1 MGMIEN
7 FRALLEQGQDSPM
20 LRFSLGN
27 AYLKAG
33 QAAEAIE
40 HLRRAVG
47 QDPGYSAAWK
57 LLGQALTAD
66 DQRDAAL
73 EAYAR
78 GIAVAEQKGDKQA
91 AKEMAVFRRRIERGK
106 A

>member
-1 MGMIEN
+1 MIEN
-7 FRALLEQGQDSPM
+7 FRALLERGQDNPM
-20 LRFSLGN
+20 LRLSLGN
-27 AYLKAG
+27 AYLKADRPG
-33 QAAEAIE
+33 DAIE
-40 HLRRAVG
+40 HLQRAVE

-57 LLGQALTAD
+57 LLGQAFTKN
-66 DQRDAAL
+66 DQLDAAL

-91 AKEMAVFRRRIERGK
+91 AKEMAVFKRRIERGR